1 MMTPTSRPSTP
12 AQPDLDS
19 YGFNELALFKSYTRE
34 SYQKEFGVQ
43 APAYD
48 PNRVT
53 KTWFDSTADT
63 SDPDN
68 VSTYKAFQE
77 VGGQWIVKQLVL
89 PSSEAAAVNL
99 TGAIDYPKY
108 VIPPTT
114 ATFVSDPVL
123 LSLRTDADALLKEL
137 GLAGTPLVDA
147 AESMIAFKIDYKDDE
162 RRVWQF
168 LYQGDWINVG
178 ALLMNKNAHGVGWPG
193 HWDISTEIRWVA
205 EPPAPTGLDDR
216 RPARPMPVRE
226 LLANEK
232 IDVALFGGPQI
243 VRTDRQQQ
251 KATSSGQF
259 LESDRALLR
268 EILRLVQP
276 KA

>member
-1 MMTPTSRPSTP
+1 MTTPTSRPSTP

-34 SYQKEFGVQ
+34 SYLRDFGAQ

-68 VSTYKAFQE
+68 VSTYKVFQG
-77 VGGQWIVKQLVL
+77 VSGQWMVKQLVL
-89 PSSEAAAVNL
+89 PSREAGAVNL
-99 TGAIDYPKY
+99 PGAIDYPKY
-108 VIPPTT
+108 VIAPTT
-114 ATFVSDPVL
+114 ATFVGDPVL
-123 LSLRTDADALLKEL
+123 LSLRADADVLLREL

-147 AESMIAFKIDYKDDE
+147 AESMIAFKIDYKDDD
-162 RRVWQF
+162 RRMWQF
-168 LYQGDWINVG
+168 VYKGDWINVG
-178 ALLMNKNAHGVGWPG
+178 ALLANKNAHGIGWPG
-193 HWDISTEIRWVA
+193 HWEVGTAIRWVA
-205 EPPAPTGLDDR
+205 DPPAPTGLDDR
-216 RPARPMPVRE
+216 RPARPMPVRD
-226 LLANEK
+226 LLSNEK

-243 VRTDRQQQ
+243 FRTDRQQQ
-251 KATSSGQF
+251 KAESSGQF

-276 KA
+276 RA

>member
-1 MMTPTSRPSTP
+1 MP

-34 SYQKEFGVQ
+34 SFLKEFGVQ

-68 VSTYKAFQE
+68 VSTYKVFQE
-77 VGGQWIVKQLVL
+77 VGGQWMVKQLVL
-89 PSSEAAAVNL
+89 PSREAAAVNL
-99 TGAIDYPKY
+99 PGAIEYPKY
-108 VIPPTT
+108 VIAPTT
-114 ATFVSDPVL
+114 ATFVGDPVL
-123 LSLRTDADALLKEL
+123 LSLRADADALLKEL

-162 RRVWQF
+162 RRMWQF
-168 LYQGDWINVG
+168 LYKGDWINVG
-178 ALLMNKNAHGVGWPG
+178 ALLANKNAHGMGWPG
-193 HWDISTEIRWVA
+193 HWDIDAAIRWVA
-205 EPPAPTGLDDR
+205 DPPAPTGLDDR
-216 RPARPMPVRE
+216 RPPRPMPVRE
-226 LLANEK
+226 LLSTEK

-251 KATSSGQF
+251 RAESSGQF

-268 EILRLVQP
+268 EILRLVQ
-276 KA
+276 ART